1 MVPLEYQVRLQAKP
15 PVNQQG
21 KQTNREREGKPARG
35 SERDRKERSINQ
47 KSKSELATFS
57 DIER

>member
-15 PVNQQG
+15 QVNKKANKQTESANANQQAG
-21 KQTNREREGKPARG
+21 KRETEA
-35 SERDRKERSINQ
+35 ERSINQ